1 MEFRKDLSEDV
12 PFSLAAD
19 EIGFAYPKMRTVEM
33 LREEAKDRSAWVIL
47 DTTGEGLA

>member
-1 MEFRKDLSEDV
+1 MQTGLFDEGNGI
-12 PFSLAAD
+12 SLAAD